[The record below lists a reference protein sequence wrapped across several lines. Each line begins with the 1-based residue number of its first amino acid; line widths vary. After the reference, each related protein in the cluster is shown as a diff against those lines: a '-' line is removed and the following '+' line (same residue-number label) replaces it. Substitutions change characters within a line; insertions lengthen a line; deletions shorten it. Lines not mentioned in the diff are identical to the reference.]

1 MVGTRDASESS
12 GKIALRKE
20 EAMDANDNV
29 EPRTRLVLVVGV
41 DLSEV
46 SPHLLATA
54 RSLVRSVD
62 EAELHVVHVVH
73 SESVVQRLSE
83 PPGSVGVAD
92 RAQKEAA
99 RWELERL
106 CGVIVE
112 GAAIRVVV
120 HTPVGHP
127 AREINRIASEV
138 GAGIIVIEAHDHP
151 SKPRRLLHRSVVARI
166 ARTAPCSVL
175 TVRPGPQSSA
185 ANGAGAKAAS
195 KIEPAHA

>member
-1 MVGTRDASESS
+1 MVGTRDASKSS

-20 EAMDANDNV
+20 EAMHPNDNV

-83 PPGSVGVAD
+83 PPGSVGIAD
-92 RAQKEAA
+92 RAQTEAA
-99 RWELERL
+99 RW
-106 CGVIVE
+106 
-112 GAAIRVVV
+112 AAIRVVV

-151 SKPRRLLHRSVVARI
+151 SKPRRLLHRSVIARI